1 MILYPAI
8 DLLDGEVVR
17 LVQGDFAQKTIFA
30 KDPKQLLSSFAA
42 AGAEYAHLVDL
53 TGAKN
58 PDLRQSQLISSLL
71 FQVPLKVQVGG
82 GVRELA
88 DIQTLLNAG
97 ANRVVIGSLAVTKP
111 EAVFRAIDEFGAS
124 RLTLALDVR
133 LEDREPIVMTHGW
146 TKSSFQT
153 FRQVLSPFL
162 ERGLTR
168 VLCTDIS
175 VDGKMTGPNVM
186 LYQKILKSFP
196 GLELQASGGVA
207 KLNDIALLKSAGVH
221 SAVVGRALLAGEFTL
236 EEALAHAQ

>member
-8 DLLDGEVVR
+8 DLLDGAVVR
-17 LVQGDFAQKTIFA
+17 LFQGDFAQKTVFA
-30 KDPKQLLSSFAA
+30 KDPKELLSRFAA
-42 AGAEYAHLVDL
+42 SGAEYAHLVDL
-53 TGAKN
+53 SGAKN
-58 PDLRQSQLISSLL
+58 PALRQTPLITSLL
-71 FQVPLKVQVGG
+71 SDVPLKVQVGG

-88 DIQTLLNAG
+88 DVQSLLSAG
-97 ANRVVIGSLAVTKP
+97 AERVVIGSLAVTKP
-111 EAVFRAIDEFGAS
+111 EAVFQAIEEFGPN

-153 FRQVLSPFL
+153 FRQVLTPFL

-175 VDGKMTGPNVM
+175 VDGRMIGPNII

-196 GLELQASGGVA
+196 ELELQASGGVA
-207 KLNDIALLKSAGVH
+207 RLSDLTALKGAGVH
-221 SAVVGRALLAGEFTL
+221 SAVIGRALLTGAFTL
-236 EEALAHAQ
+236 EEALADAQ